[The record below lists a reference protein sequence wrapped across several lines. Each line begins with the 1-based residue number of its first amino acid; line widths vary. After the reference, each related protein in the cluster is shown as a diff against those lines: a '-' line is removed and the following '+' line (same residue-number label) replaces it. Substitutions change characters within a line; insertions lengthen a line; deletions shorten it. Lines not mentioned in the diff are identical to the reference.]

1 MKNVVC
7 VSPVVVQDKANSRR
21 RTRRRITCCHRTSSV
36 YCTILTTCYEAETGV
51 FTITGIIYRLAT
63 LYRLQGIVYCK
74 GLILFT
80 ILEEL
85 ACLSPILNLLTQ
97 EE

>member
-1 MKNVVC
+1 M
-7 VSPVVVQDKANSRR
+7 
-21 RTRRRITCCHRTSSV
+21 
-36 YCTILTTCYEAETGV
+36 
-51 FTITGIIYRLAT
+51 ITGIIYRLAT
-63 LYRLQGIVYCK
+63 LYRLQGTVYCK

-85 ACLSPILNLLTQ
+85 AYLSPIFNLLTQ